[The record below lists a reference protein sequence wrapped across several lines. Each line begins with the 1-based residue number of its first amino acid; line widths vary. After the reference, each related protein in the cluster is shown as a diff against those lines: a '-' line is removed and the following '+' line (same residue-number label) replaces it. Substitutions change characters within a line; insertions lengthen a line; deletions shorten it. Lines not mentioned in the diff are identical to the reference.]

1 MNSCNI
7 WNITSQFREML
18 GSHKK
23 EGTCIH
29 RLCIYVFWRKNR
41 FLFSL
46 SFFFL
51 NETIVFQTNKTF
63 PLRKA
68 QEVVKEREECVFP

>member
-1 MNSCNI
+1 MNPCNI

-29 RLCIYVFWRKNR
+29 RLCILEKGF
-41 FLFSL
+41 FSF
-46 SFFFL
+46 SFFFFL
-51 NETIVFQTNKTF
+51 NETTVFQTNKTF